1 MKPND
6 YLKSLVAKD
15 AKGLDEELASLRK
28 AQFNLR
34 MQKTTG
40 QQNKSHLIRETRK
53 NIARLKT
60 VARAKVKA

>member
-1 MKPND
+1 MKPNE
-6 YLKSLVAKD
+6 YLKSLQAKD

-28 AQFNLR
+28 AQFSLR
-34 MQKTTG
+34 MQKATG
-40 QQNKSHLIRETRK
+40 QQSKSHLIRETRK